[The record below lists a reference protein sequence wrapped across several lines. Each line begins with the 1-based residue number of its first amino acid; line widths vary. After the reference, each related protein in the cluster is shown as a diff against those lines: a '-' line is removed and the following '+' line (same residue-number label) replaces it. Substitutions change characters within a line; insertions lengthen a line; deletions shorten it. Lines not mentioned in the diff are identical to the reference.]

1 MPGALTVVYVEELI
15 NLILG
20 ESLRFFLMGDGG
32 RVMPSLES
40 CPQLASQSELALRFP
55 IICALAVDWLAYGTE
70 VLTSDHAYLFSTGAS
85 LPRTIVFDRRA
96 QAMNMTTGYAFF
108 LLRYFYNSLLPI
120 VKKVSDCLCM
130 CGLLVCVRELWL
142 MAPCRICQ
150 TMSCKRRSS
159 LSMPRA
165 VSVMW

>member
-40 CPQLASQSELALRFP
+40 CQQQLASQSELVLRFP
-55 IICALAVDWLAYGTE
+55 TICTLAVDWLTYGTE
-70 VLTSDHAYLFSTGAS
+70 VLTADHAYLFSTGAS

-108 LLRYFYNSLLPI
+108 LLRYFYNSLLPV
-120 VKKVSDCLCM
+120 VKKASDCFCTWLTC
-130 CGLLVCVRELWL
+130 VCV
-142 MAPCRICQ
+142 C
-150 TMSCKRRSS
+150 
-159 LSMPRA
+159 
-165 VSVMW
+165 V